1 MGVLSRINDIIRS
14 NLNELVSK
22 AENPEKLLTQAILD
36 MENHLRKARK
46 QVLDTLASEK
56 TMEKKR
62 LSVLETAGRW
72 ERRAALALQSG
83 DEDLAR
89 QAIMRKNNEENHAAT
104 LEEQIRV
111 QREYVGALKQSLVAL
126 EERYQEARTKK
137 EALIARSKAAK
148 ARKKVVERMAPGK
161 GTKMPAEARAFN
173 TFERME
179 DKVLALEAQ
188 AEAYIEM
195 SGPDKFEKD
204 DAALDARFAAMETD
218 QDIEE
223 QLSKL
228 KQQVG
233 GKKAAD
239 KGSS

>member
-22 AENPEKLLTQAILD
+22 AENPEKLLNQAILD

-46 QVLDTLASEK
+46 QVLDTVASEK

-62 LSVLETAGRW
+62 LSVLETASRW
-72 ERRAALALQSG
+72 ERRATLALRSG

-89 QAIMRKNNEENHAAT
+89 QAIMRKNNEETHAAT
-104 LEEQIRV
+104 LEDQIRV

-126 EERYQEARTKK
+126 EERYQDAKTKK

-148 ARKKVVERMAPGK
+148 ARKKTVERMAPEK
-161 GTKMPAEARAFN
+161 GSKMPAESRAFN

-188 AEAYIEM
+188 AEAYIEL
-195 SGPDKFEKD
+195 SGPDTLEKD
-204 DAALDARFAAMETD
+204 DAALDARFAAMEND
-218 QDIEE
+218 KDIED
-223 QLSKL
+223 QLNKL

-239 KGSS
+239 KS

>member
-22 AENPEKLLTQAILD
+22 AENPEKLLNQAILD

-46 QVLDTLASEK
+46 LVLDTVASEK

-62 LSVLETAGRW
+62 IAVLDSASRW
-72 ERRAALALQSG
+72 ERRATMALRSG

-89 QAIMRKNNEENHAAT
+89 QAILRKNTEESHAAT

-148 ARKKVVERMAPGK
+148 ARKKTAERMAPEK
-161 GTKMPAEARAFN
+161 GSKMPAESRAFA

-188 AEAYIEM
+188 AEAYIEL
-195 SGPDKFEKD
+195 SGPDKLEKD
-204 DAALDARFAAMETD
+204 DAALDARFAAMEND
-218 QDIEE
+218 KDIED
-223 QLSKL
+223 QLNRL

-233 GKKAAD
+233 GKQSAEK
-239 KGSS
+239 S

>member
-14 NLNELVSK
+14 NLNDLVSK
-22 AENPEKLLTQAILD
+22 AENPEKLLNQAILD

-46 QVLDTLASEK
+46 QVLDTIASEK

-62 LSVLETAGRW
+62 LSVLETAARW
-72 ERRAALALQSG
+72 ERRAALALRSG
-83 DEDLAR
+83 DEELAR
-89 QAIMRKNNEENHAAT
+89 QAILRKNTEESHAAT

-126 EERYQEARTKK
+126 EERHQEARTKK

-148 ARKKVVERMAPGK
+148 ARKKTAERLGPEKSGK
-161 GTKMPAEARAFN
+161 LPAEARAFD

-188 AEAYIEM
+188 AEAYIEL
-195 SGPDKFEKD
+195 SGPNNIEKD
-204 DAALDARFAAMETD
+204 DAALDARFAAMENEK
-218 QDIEE
+218 DIEE
-223 QLSKL
+223 QLEKL
-228 KQQVG
+228 KQQIG
-233 GKKAAD
+233 GKPAAG
-239 KGSS
+239 KS